1 MERRRDAQC
10 ESEWKKSVQKCDHI
24 QTLFMAH
31 HRDLLLEQYICIQS
45 PFIAG
50 RNSHYRWTKER
61 VVSVRECLAG
71 GHGTSQFFEKACAHE
86 NE

>member
-1 MERRRDAQC
+1 MERRRGAQC

-50 RNSHYRWTKER
+50 RNSHYR
-61 VVSVRECLAG
+61 
-71 GHGTSQFFEKACAHE
+71 
-86 NE
+86 